1 MTDNASTIDLRRFVQ
16 PGDHIVWGQGTG
28 EPQTLTE
35 ALVDQ
40 RAELGGVSVFLGS
53 TFSSTLKA
61 EHADHLRLVGIGGIG
76 RNADLVRAG
85 VLDVL
90 PCHISAVPRLLEER
104 LLRADVVFVQVS
116 PVRSDGYHS
125 LGLVADYVKAAMAQ
139 ARVVVAEV
147 NDQVPH
153 TLGEALVHPSELDH
167 VIATSRPP
175 LFIDTPAPR
184 PAEQQIGDLVSQ
196 IVPDRAVLQL
206 GIGTVPHA
214 VAHGLSH
221 RRDLAI
227 HGGLVGDWLVDLMNA
242 GTVTNAYKPIDT
254 GITITGAVF
263 GSRRLYDF
271 VDDNPAVEMRPI
283 SYTHD
288 PRVLSQLERLVAVN
302 TALEVDLGG
311 QVNAETLAGVHVG
324 AVGGQ
329 VDFVRAATASPGG
342 LSIIALL
349 STARRGEISRIVPR
363 LCDGVVTTPRS
374 DADVVVTE
382 HGIAH
387 LRGVPLA
394 ERARRL
400 IRIADPKFRE
410 TLAAA
415 AGIRC

>member
-1 MTDNASTIDLRRFVQ
+1 
-16 PGDHIVWGQGTG
+16 
-28 EPQTLTE
+28 
-35 ALVDQ
+35 
-40 RAELGGVSVFLGS
+40 
-53 TFSSTLKA
+53 
-61 EHADHLRLVGIGGIG
+61 
-76 RNADLVRAG
+76 
-85 VLDVL
+85 
-90 PCHISAVPRLLEER
+90 
-104 LLRADVVFVQVS
+104 
-116 PVRSDGYHS
+116 
-125 LGLVADYVKAAMAQ
+125 
-139 ARVVVAEV
+139 
-147 NDQVPH
+147 
-153 TLGEALVHPSELDH
+153 
-167 VIATSRPP
+167 
-175 LFIDTPAPR
+175 
-184 PAEQQIGDLVSQ
+184 
-196 IVPDRAVLQL
+196 
-206 GIGTVPHA
+206 
-214 VAHGLSH
+214 
-221 RRDLAI
+221 
-227 HGGLVGDWLVDLMNA
+227 
-242 GTVTNAYKPIDT
+242 
-254 GITITGAVF
+254 
-263 GSRRLYDF
+263 
-271 VDDNPAVEMRPI
+271 
-283 SYTHD
+283 
-288 PRVLSQLERLVAVN
+288 VAVN